1 MARYTGADCHQC
13 RREGC
18 KLFLKGER
26 CFSAKCAF
34 GRRPAVPGQH
44 GAGRKK
50 STEYS
55 LQLREKQKAKRIY
68 GLCEKQFRGYYEE
81 ADNMRGVTG
90 TNMLVLLEMRLDNV
104 VYRMGIGVSRSHA
117 RQLVCHGHITV
128 NGKRVDIPSYR
139 VKVGDVVAIKE
150 NKRDNAFFKD
160 FKEMKK
166 SGSMPKWLDFDPEA
180 YEGKVIAKPER
191 EDIDLNIE
199 ERMIIELY
207 SK

>member
-1 MARYTGADCHQC
+1 MQTRGLQVIFKGREVFFCQVCVWAQAGGPRSARSRQEEIHGVFVAVEGEAEGQEDI
-13 RREGC
+13 RALRE
-18 KLFLKGER
+18 
-26 CFSAKCAF
+26 
-34 GRRPAVPGQH
+34 AVP
-44 GAGRKK
+44 RD
-50 STEYS
+50 
-55 LQLREKQKAKRIY
+55 
-68 GLCEKQFRGYYEE
+68 YEE

>member
-1 MARYTGADCHQC
+1 MRLGA
-13 RREGC
+13 
-18 KLFLKGER
+18 
-26 CFSAKCAF
+26 
-34 GRRPAVPGQH
+34 GRRPRSARSRQEEIHGVFVAVEGEAEGQEDIRALREAVP
-44 GAGRKK
+44 RD
-50 STEYS
+50 
-55 LQLREKQKAKRIY
+55 
-68 GLCEKQFRGYYEE
+68 YEE